1 MKPESLAGP
10 GALQRGGCRPSRR
23 LEAGEFLDSA
33 WSLGLYLGQERE
45 FPWGWVHRVVGQ
57 ETLLFFWNKT
67 GDVGLVERPDESKS
81 LRTWGFAMGWREVWF
96 SLWVFV
102 LFCFLS
108 FCLS

>member
-57 ETLLFFWNKT
+57 ADLTF
-67 GDVGLVERPDESKS
+67 LVEQDRGRGLGGKA
-81 LRTWGFAMGWREVWF
+81 G
-96 SLWVFV
+96 
-102 LFCFLS
+102 
-108 FCLS
+108 